1 MDSVKYLAV
10 LFGILVLLTGIRQFV
25 MPQVTILSF
34 MLMFIVIC
42 VVFNGI
48 FLLLFGRTQEFGY
61 LWGIIKGKL
70 RRR

>member
-1 MDSVKYLAV
+1 MKYLAV
-10 LFGILVLLTGIRQFV
+10 LGGILVLLTGIKQFV
-25 MPQVTILSF
+25 MPQVTVLSF
-34 MLMFIVIC
+34 IVMFIVIC

-70 RRR
+70 KRR

>member
-1 MDSVKYLAV
+1 
-10 LFGILVLLTGIRQFV
+10 
-25 MPQVTILSF
+25 MPQVTVLSF
-34 MLMFIVIC
+34 IVMFIVIC
-42 VVFNGI
+42 VMFNGI

>member
-1 MDSVKYLAV
+1 MLG
-10 LFGILVLLTGIRQFV
+10 GILVLLTGIKQFV
-25 MPQVTILSF
+25 MPQVTVLSF
-34 MLMFIVIC
+34 IVMFIVIC